1 MLGTPKGLRLQ
12 IGIFGR
18 RNVGKSS
25 LLNALTRQVVSIVSE
40 TAGTTTDPVEKAME
54 LQPLGPVLFVD
65 TAGVDD
71 VGALG
76 ELRVARTMKVV
87 ERTDLAILVTDDWQD
102 YETRLLALFK
112 ERKTPVVV
120 AASKCDAR
128 VPEGVEAQARSAGAS
143 RVVGVSAVT
152 RAGIDTL
159 RQAIIA
165 AAPDEYL
172 NAPSLIGDLVPSG
185 EMAVLVVPIDIEAP
199 KGRLILPQVQT
210 LRDILDQ
217 NACAMVVKERELAD
231 ALARLNRPPA
241 IVITDSQEFMKVVA
255 EVPPSIPVTG
265 FSILFARFKGDLAE
279 LVRGAASIDRLRPG
293 DRVLVAEACTH
304 HPTGEDIGRVK
315 IPRWLEQVVGGKLDV
330 VVKAGCDYPDDISGY
345 RLIVHCGA
353 CVWNRRQMLS
363 RIEQAR
369 ACGVAITNYGLAIAH
384 SLGILDRALS
394 PFPYAKEVYA
404 EARRPESGVQ
414 SPGAEGCQ

>member
-1 MLGTPKGLRLQ
+1 MQGTPKGLRLQ

-25 LLNALTRQVVSIVSE
+25 LLNALTRQAVSIVSA

-76 ELRVARTMKVV
+76 ELRVARTLKVV
-87 ERTDLAILVTDDWQD
+87 ERTDLAILVTDDWQE
-102 YETRLLALFK
+102 YESGLLALFAG
-112 ERKTPVVV
+112 RKTPVIVV
-120 AASKCDAR
+120 ASKSDVRAPGLVEDRAR
-128 VPEGVEAQARSAGAS
+128 QAGAQI
-143 RVVGVSAVT
+143 VVGASAVT
-152 RAGIDTL
+152 RAGLDTV
-159 RQAIIA
+159 RQSIIT
-165 AAPDEYL
+165 AAPDDFL
-172 NAPSLIGDLVPSG
+172 NAPNLVGDLVPAG
-185 EMAVLVVPIDIEAP
+185 ELALLVVPIDIEAP
-199 KGRLILPQVQT
+199 KGRLILPQVQA

-217 NACAMVVKERELAD
+217 NGYALVVKERELAA

-241 IVITDSQEFMKVVA
+241 LVVTDSQEFLKVVS
-255 EVPPSIPVTG
+255 EVPAPIPVTG
-265 FSILFARFKGDLAE
+265 FSILFARFKGDLAAM
-279 LVRGAASIDRLRPG
+279 VRGAAAIDRLRPG

-315 IPRWLEQVVGGKLDV
+315 IPRWLEQYVGGKLAIE
-330 VVKAGCDYPDDISGY
+330 VKAGCDYPDDITGY
-345 RLIVHCGA
+345 KLIVHCGA

-363 RIEQAR
+363 RIGQAH
-369 ACGVAITNYGLAIAH
+369 AAGVPITNYGLTIAH

-394 PFPYAKEVYA
+394 PFPYAREVY
-404 EARRPESGVQ
+404 RDVCGGHS
-414 SPGAEGCQ
+414 